1 MPYLVDI
8 LGRPVL
14 SEQRQ
19 RRGRD
24 LRERGG
30 HRETQGSRGKGNC
43 SQHIINER
51 RGFFLLWLLLFCL
64 RFFFFKHSVI
74 SFVLVLV
81 IVFMFAKAVYY
92 TYIEYPFKPIFS
104 KMAVLL

>member
-1 MPYLVDI
+1 MPYFVDMP
-8 LGRPVL
+8 GRPVL

-30 HRETQGSRGKGNC
+30 HGETQGSRGRGNC

-51 RGFFLLWLLLFCL
+51 RGFFVVVVA
-64 RFFFFKHSVI
+64 FFLKHSVI
-74 SFVLVLV
+74 SFVLV
-81 IVFMFAKAVYY
+81 IVFMFAKVVYD
-92 TYIEYPFKPIFS
+92 TYIEYPFKPLFS